1 MFFFACKEQHDIEL
15 SKLIKN
21 EDFYNNRVEDNYL
34 NSNFWDQFGDYYI
47 QNNQLK
53 KGIECSEKSFRLDS
67 SNYNLSFKLSE
78 FFLKQ
83 LSLGKSHKY
92 LENCLRIDSLKTQP
106 YLNLAQLYIFKAD
119 YNSALKFINLGLEKN
134 RYLPQGYCMKGV
146 CYKHVRDTVKALSSF
161 KTAIEVDP
169 NYFSAYTEL
178 GLMLTMQNDSNAIYY
193 YKNGLSVLPQNI
205 EAWFGLCWA
214 YQSFGKN
221 DLAMNEYKRLILV
234 YPKHIDAKFNLGLI
248 YLEKGEVEMAK
259 EMFHQIIEVEPKH
272 IDALINLYKCYKL
285 EGDNNKYNE
294 MRYRISVID
303 STYFL

>member
-1 MFFFACKEQHDIEL
+1 MIFFACKEQHDIEV

-34 NSNFWDQFGDYYI
+34 NSSFWNQFGDYYI

-53 KGIECSEKSFRLDS
+53 KGIECFEKSFSLDS

-83 LSLGKSHKY
+83 LSLRKSHKY

-119 YNSALKFINLGLEKN
+119 YNSALKFINLGLKKN
-134 RYLPQGYCMKGV
+134 RYLPQGYCMKGI
-146 CYKHVRDTVKALSSF
+146 CYKHIRDTIGALSSF
-161 KTAIEVDP
+161 KTAIEIDP
-169 NYFSAYTEL
+169 DYFSAYTEL
-178 GLMLTMQNDSNAIYY
+178 GLMLTMQNDSNAIHY

-234 YPKHIDAKFNLGLI
+234 YPKHINSKFNLGLI
-248 YLEKGEVEMAK
+248 YLERGEVEMAK
-259 EMFHQIIEVEPKH
+259 EMFNQIIEVEPKH

-294 MRYRISVID
+294 MMYRISVID
-303 STYFL
+303 STYFR